1 MGEAQADILVVDD
14 DPLLLSLLVDTLSAI
29 GYNATGAD
37 GGRRALELL
46 EQSRYDLLITDIRM
60 PEIDGLRLRDRVKRL
75 YPEMPVLFV
84 TGVAFPDIIA
94 QASPDGVLAKPFRIS
109 QIEALI
115 EATLSSTPFSAD
127 SL

>member
-1 MGEAQADILVVDD
+1 MDQSRARILVVDD
-14 DPLLLSLLVDTLSAI
+14 DPLLLSLLVDTLGAI
-29 GYNATGAD
+29 GYAATGAD
-37 GGRRALELL
+37 GGRSALEML
-46 EQSRYDLLITDIRM
+46 EQSRFDLLITDIRM
-60 PEIDGLRLRDRVKRL
+60 PDIDGLRLRDRVKRL
-75 YPEMPVLFV
+75 YPEMPVLFI

-115 EATLSSTPFSAD
+115 ESALASTPFSTD